1 MERVDERHGRLS
13 SEVAARESGGEF
25 NLTIEASFTLAELH
39 DAQVY
44 GGRMTA
50 ILLHLPKRFGAK

>member
-25 NLTIEASFTLAELH
+25 NPKRRFTLAEWH

-44 GGRMTA
+44 GGRMTE